1 MCMIFSVLPGT
12 RLVEI
17 PREAEQLH
25 FVRPI
30 RAKLVKGILGRCR
43 KLERVSMSKSCLQRT
58 PKESLETVRK
68 ALEEKGI
75 KMETVSRQGRPISL
89 PLKKMRQALEL
100 RKDYQ
105 SLREVERVTGISK
118 STVHYLEKYAQR
130 AKLKNGN
137 KVIYLK

>member
-1 MCMIFSVLPGT
+1 MIFSVLPET

-58 PKESLETVRK
+58 PKKSLAMLR
-68 ALEEKGI
+68 EKGVRT
-75 KMETVSRQGRPISL
+75 ETVSRQGRPISV
-89 PLKKMRQALEL
+89 PLKKMQQALEL

>member
-1 MCMIFSVLPGT
+1 MCMISSVLPET

-25 FVRPI
+25 FVRAI
-30 RAKLVKGILGRCR
+30 RAKLVKGILGRCK
-43 KLERVSMSKSCLQRT
+43 KLERVSMSKSSLQRT
-58 PKESLETVRK
+58 PKKSLAMLR
-68 ALEEKGI
+68 EKGV
-75 KMETVSRQGRPISL
+75 KMETVSRQGRPISV
-89 PLKKMRQALEL
+89 PLKKMQQALEL

-130 AKLKNGN
+130 AKLKNGK